1 MATAQSNSLTTVT
14 NLKELS
20 KKTNT
25 DVMVGVKVN
34 CEEFDAFDD
43 VPDEDIVWSGNEMRL
58 VLDLKHEVG
67 VSMMPDFG
75 YEAVLGSVT
84 PNTGTLTPVQMNKRY
99 AFSTLAKQYD
109 KGGRAGFIKRQIAHQ
124 ANKAIQAI
132 AETIGLQTYGFSTA
146 TVYAVQTSAGAGTTH
161 TSIAI
166 KNAFGSTLIA
176 GGTTAQ
182 DEYQTSLLRPG
193 EGIAFIRSGAI
204 AEFGLVTASP
214 GAAGTAGTIDFTTN
228 ASFTPTADDLIV
240 KANAVTGATLS
251 ETDQNRWP
259 IGLLDAL
266 TSSSVHGLATS
277 TVADWAAGHA
287 GTAGGRMD
295 WARHEKMA
303 NDLQNLGGVKMN
315 RVVFAQGVRRDIIAG
330 EAAAKRYESGQF
342 DWDNSFDK
350 KGIKFFTS
358 RLVPPGFY
366 IGLNNEVYRK
376 KALSDKP
383 AMSGGP
389 DIFSL
394 DKIEGR
400 GGFAA
405 SFDFVY
411 LRAVNN
417 RRGMGYESG
426 LTEQ

>member
-1 MATAQSNSLTTVT
+1 MATAQSNSLTTVS

-20 KKTNT
+20 KKTNS

-34 CEEFDAFDD
+34 TEEYDAFDD

-67 VSMMPDFG
+67 VASIPDFG
-75 YEAVLGSVT
+75 YEGVLGSVT
-84 PNTGTLTPVQMNKRY
+84 PNTGTLTPIQLNKRY

-109 KGGRAGFIKRQIAHQ
+109 KGGRAGFIKRQIAQQ

-132 AETIGLQTYGFSTA
+132 AETIGLQTYGFSTG
-146 TVYAVQTSAGAGTTH
+146 TVWKVQTTGSSGTVH

-166 KNAFGSTLIA
+166 KDAFGSTLID
-176 GGTTAQ
+176 GGTTAE
-182 DEYQTSLLRPG
+182 DEYQTGLLRAG
-193 EGIAFIRSGAI
+193 EGVAFIRSGSI
-204 AEFGLVTASP
+204 TEFGLVVASP
-214 GAAGTAGTIDFTTN
+214 GAAGTAGTVDITTN
-228 ASFTPTADDLIV
+228 ATMTPTADDIIL

-277 TVADWAAGHA
+277 TVADWAAGNA
-287 GTAGGRMD
+287 GTSGGRMD

-303 NDLQNLGGVKMN
+303 NNLQNLGGVKMN
-315 RVVFAQGVRRDIIAG
+315 RVVYAQGVRRDIIAG
-330 EAAAKRYESGQF
+330 EAAAKRYDSGQF
-342 DWDNSFDK
+342 DWDNDFGK
-350 KGIKFFTS
+350 RGIKFFTS

-376 KALSDKP
+376 KAMSDKP
-383 AMSGGP
+383 AMQGGP

>member
-1 MATAQSNSLTTVT
+1 MATAQSNDLTTVA

-20 KKTNT
+20 KKTNS
-25 DVMVGVKVN
+25 DVMTGIKVN
-34 CEEFDAFDD
+34 TEEYDRFDD

-58 VLDLKHEVG
+58 VFDLSHEVG
-67 VSMMPDFG
+67 VSMIPDFG

-109 KGGRAGFIKRQIAHQ
+109 KSGRAGFIKRQIAMQ

-132 AETIGLQTYGFSTA
+132 AETIGLQTYGFSTGSIWK
-146 TVYAVQTSAGAGTTH
+146 VQTTGSSGTVH
-161 TSIAI
+161 TDIAI
-166 KNAFGSTLIA
+166 KDAFGSTLIA

-182 DEYQTSLLRPG
+182 DEYQTGLLRAG
-193 EGIAFIRSGAI
+193 EGVAFIRSGSI
-204 AEFGLVTASP
+204 SEFGVVVASP
-214 GAAGTAGTIDFTTN
+214 GAAGTAGTVDITTN
-228 ASFTPTADDLIV
+228 ATFTPTADDIIL
-240 KANAVTGATLS
+240 KANSVTGVTLS

-259 IGLLDAL
+259 VGLLDAL
-266 TSSSVHGLATS
+266 TSASVHGLATS
-277 TVADWAAGHA
+277 TNANWAAGHA
-287 GTAGGRMD
+287 GTSAGRMD

-303 NDLQNLGGVKMN
+303 NNLQNLGGVRMN
-315 RVVFAQGVRRDIIAG
+315 RVTYSQGVRRDIIAG
-330 EAAAKRYESGQF
+330 ESAAKRYDSGQF
-342 DWDNSFDK
+342 DWDNDFKK
-350 KGIKFFTS
+350 KGTQFFTS

-366 IGLNNEVYRK
+366 IGYNNEVYRK
-376 KALSDKP
+376 KAMSDKP

>member
-1 MATAQSNSLTTVT
+1 
-14 NLKELS
+14 LKELS
-20 KKTNT
+20 KKTNS

-34 CEEFDAFDD
+34 CEEYDSFDD

-67 VSMMPDFG
+67 TAMIPDFG
-75 YEAVLGSVT
+75 YEGVLGSVT

-99 AFSTLAKQYD
+99 AFSTLAKQYG
-109 KGGRAGFIKRQIAHQ
+109 KAGRAGFIKSQITHQ

-132 AETIGLQTYGFSTA
+132 AETIGLQAYGFSTG
-146 TVYAVQTSAGAGTTH
+146 TIWKVQTTGSSGTVH

-166 KNAFGSTLIA
+166 KDAFGSTLIA

-193 EGIAFIRSGAI
+193 EGVAFIRSGSI
-204 AEFGLVTASP
+204 LEFGVVVASP
-214 GAAGTAGTIDFTTN
+214 GAAGTAGTVDITTN
-228 ASFTPTADDLIV
+228 GTITPTADDIIL

-259 IGLLDAL
+259 LGWLDVL
-266 TSSSVHGLATS
+266 TSASVHGLAAS
-277 TVADWAAGHA
+277 TAADWAAGFA
-287 GTAGGRMD
+287 DTSGSRMD

-303 NDLQNLGGVKMN
+303 NALQNLGGVKLN
-315 RVVFAQGVRRDIIAG
+315 RVVYAQGVRRDIIAG
-330 EAAAKRYESGQF
+330 EAGAKRYDSGQF
-342 DWDNSFDK
+342 DWDNDFGK
-350 KGIKFFTS
+350 KGIRFFTS

-366 IGLNNEVYRK
+366 IGYNNEVYRK
-376 KALSDKP
+376 KAMSDKP
-383 AMSGGP
+383 AMQGGP

-417 RRGMGYESG
+417 RRGMGYASG
-426 LTEQ
+426 LNEQ

>member
-1 MATAQSNSLTTVT
+1 MATAQSNSLTTVA
-14 NLKELS
+14 NLADLS

-25 DVMVGVKVN
+25 DVMVGIKVN
-34 CEEFDAFDD
+34 CEEYDQFDD

-58 VLDLKHEVG
+58 ILDLSHEVG
-67 VSMMPDFG
+67 TAMIPDFG
-75 YEAVLGSVT
+75 YEGVLGSVT

-109 KGGRAGFIKRQIAHQ
+109 KAGRAGFVKRQLAQQ

-132 AETIGLQTYGFSTA
+132 AETIGLQTYGFSTG
-146 TVYAVQTSAGAGTTH
+146 TVFKVQTTGSSGTTH
-161 TSIAI
+161 TSVAI
-166 KNAFGSTLIA
+166 KDAFGSTLIA

-182 DEYQTSLLRPG
+182 DEYQTGLLRPG
-193 EGIAFIRSGAI
+193 EGIAFIRSGSI
-204 AEFGLVTASP
+204 TEFATIDASP
-214 GAAGTAGTIDFTTN
+214 GAAGTAGTIDFTSN
-228 ASFTPTADDLIV
+228 ASFTPTADDIIV

-259 IGLLDAL
+259 VGLLDAL

-277 TVADWAAGHA
+277 TNAEWAAGHA

-303 NDLQNLGGVKMN
+303 NNLKNLGGAKLN
-315 RVVFAQGVRRDIIAG
+315 RVVYSQGVRRDIIAG
-330 EAAAKRYESGQF
+330 EAGAKRYESGQF
-342 DWDNSFDK
+342 DWNNDFDK
-350 KGIKFFTS
+350 KGVKFFTS

-366 IGLNNEVYRK
+366 IGMNNEAYRK
-376 KALSDKP
+376 KAMSDKP
-383 AMSGGP
+383 AMNGGP

-411 LRAVNN
+411 LRAVNS
-417 RRGMGYESG
+417 RRAMGYESG

>member
-1 MATAQSNSLTTVT
+1 MATAQSNSLTTVE

-34 CEEFDAFDD
+34 TEEYDQFDD

-58 VLDLKHEVG
+58 VLDLKNEVG
-67 VSMMPDFG
+67 VAAIPDFG
-75 YEAVLGSVT
+75 YEGVLGSVT
-84 PNTGTLTPVQMNKRY
+84 PNTGTLTPIQLNKRY

-109 KGGRAGFIKRQIAHQ
+109 KGGRGGFIKRQIAQQ

-132 AETIGLQTYGFSTA
+132 AETIGLQTYGFSTG
-146 TVYAVQTSAGAGTTH
+146 TIWKVQTTGSSGTVH

-166 KNAFGSTLIA
+166 KDAFGSTLID
-176 GGTTAQ
+176 GGTTAE
-182 DEYQTSLLRPG
+182 DEYQTSLLRAG
-193 EGIAFIRSGAI
+193 EGVAFIRSGSI
-204 AEFGLVTASP
+204 TEFGLVVASP
-214 GAAGTAGTIDFTTN
+214 GAAGTAGTVDITTN
-228 ASFTPTADDLIV
+228 GTMTPTADDIIL

-259 IGLLDAL
+259 VGLLDAL
-266 TSSSVHGLATS
+266 TSASVHGLATS
-277 TVADWAAGHA
+277 TNANWAAGHA
-287 GTAGGRMD
+287 GTSGGRMD

-315 RVVFAQGVRRDIIAG
+315 RVVYAQGVRRDIIAG
-330 EAAAKRYESGQF
+330 EAAAKRYDSGQF
-342 DWDNSFDK
+342 DWDNDFGK
-350 KGIKFFTS
+350 RGIKFFTS

-366 IGLNNEVYRK
+366 IGTNNEVYRK
-376 KALSDKP
+376 KAMSDKP
-383 AMSGGP
+383 AMAGGP